1 MINHHYRQRGGEGI
15 RHSRCSRLTDWL
27 AALDPP
33 FPSPGGLLLLAI
45 PLFLLYS
52 FPALSPTDS
61 TGAGW
66 VWLSSYYENTLL
78 CLTCFF
84 EGTTPQVT
92 EPRSY
97 LNMEF
102 PRPPMELAACT
113 ATEMNTALCQTLYNL
128 LKLLK
133 LVSSTSL
140 VLPFPPSSAG

>member
-1 MINHHYRQRGGEGI
+1 MIIIVLREH
-15 RHSRCSRLTDWL
+15 
-27 AALDPP
+27 
-33 FPSPGGLLLLAI
+33 F
-45 PLFLLYS
+45 
-52 FPALSPTDS
+52 ALSDL
-61 TGAGW
+61 
-66 VWLSSYYENTLL
+66 V
-78 CLTCFF
+78 FF